1 MLFRNILVAYD
12 GSDPSKLA
20 LRKAIELAAAA
31 PFARI
36 DALYVR
42 PNPTMWHPDLPAGP
56 LLEYEE
62 SRAKLIVEEARA
74 TLRGIPNR
82 WRTFVAEGR
91 AARATLAFA
100 EETGSDL
107 IVLGS
112 RGRSGLTELFLGSVS
127 HYVVQHARVPVL
139 VMKRPSI
146 EAEVATP
153 RRSAKDGAA
162 DDRKE
167 REERL

>member
-1 MLFRNILVAYD
+1 MLFRNILAAYD
-12 GSDPSKLA
+12 GSEPSKLA
-20 LRKAIELAAAA
+20 LRKAIELATAA

-36 DALYVR
+36 DVLYVR

-62 SRAKLIVEEARA
+62 SRAKLVVEEARE
-74 TLRGIPNR
+74 TLRGVPNR
-82 WRTFVAEGR
+82 WRTFIAEGR
-91 AARATLAFA
+91 AARAVLAFA

-139 VMKRPSI
+139 VMKRPPAH
-146 EAEVATP
+146 AEVVKLRP
-153 RRSAKDGAA
+153 SAKEEAA
-162 DDRKE
+162 DPLGNQ
-167 REERL
+167 EERL